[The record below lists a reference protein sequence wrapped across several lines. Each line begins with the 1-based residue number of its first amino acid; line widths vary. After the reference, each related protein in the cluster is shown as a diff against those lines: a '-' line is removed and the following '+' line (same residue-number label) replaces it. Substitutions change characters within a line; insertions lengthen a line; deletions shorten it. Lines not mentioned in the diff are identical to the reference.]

1 MNRAVTSES
10 TVQLYSPL
18 AKEFW
23 FGGSQIMND
32 LNLSLAV
39 DNIYSLYTTF
49 TACTQHL
56 IEYSICTSV
65 VLDIFINRSTDQM
78 NSDFGGVL
86 SPIFRSEYGQ
96 SIQMQYICVSFL
108 AKSQL
113 RERGV
118 CKSVIQVKSRDQI
131 SFVQGCRL
139 IAKARAGHIITNCN
153 WHLSSY

>member
-1 MNRAVTSES
+1 M
-10 TVQLYSPL
+10 
-18 AKEFW
+18 
-23 FGGSQIMND
+23 
-32 LNLSLAV
+32 
-39 DNIYSLYTTF
+39 
-49 TACTQHL
+49 

-86 SPIFRSEYGQ
+86 SPIFRLEYGQ

-118 CKSVIQVKSRDQI
+118 CSTAVVGTAVP
-131 SFVQGCRL
+131 VQGGL
-139 IAKARAGHIITNCN
+139 TYGEKI
-153 WHLSSY
+153 YF

>member
-1 MNRAVTSES
+1 MSPTQSAGA
-10 TVQLYSPL
+10 QLHPRSRP
-18 AKEFW
+18 FW
-23 FGGSQIMND
+23 GAGWPRCMQD
-32 LNLSLAV
+32 SLAV
-39 DNIYSLYTTF
+39 CCMQDSLAAESSERSLAVYRPASQPVKP
-49 TACTQHL
+49 ACRVAWRCCLSRSSVARRLGAIWDSTML
-56 IEYSICTSV
+56 AVLRASASV

-118 CKSVIQVKSRDQI
+118 SLQ
-131 SFVQGCRL
+131 L
-139 IAKARAGHIITNCN
+139 
-153 WHLSSY
+153 